1 MPEVTQ
7 LERALRILQL
17 LSTGARLTVNELYE
31 HFDRK
36 VPKRTIQRDLLML
49 SGAGFPLV
57 SEKTGR
63 GNENVWYFMRE
74 FTSFFPVPIQL
85 EELMAAHLLR
95 RALRAFKG
103 TRVEEDIEALLR
115 KVDQLVPSSLLEV
128 VEEPSRLGRML
139 DVIEVGAYD
148 YGPYS
153 SMISDSLRAI
163 LHRKVCRVSYR
174 ASGRKEV
181 WTYEVEPHKLL
192 LCRGRLYLVA
202 YHRVHDDFFL
212 LAFQRMEGLE
222 VLDKDFVPER
232 KFDMASFRE
241 GRLGLMSAGPVKV
254 RLRFSPDISHSVRG
268 RLWHPS
274 QRTRELEDGS
284 LEVEMKVGITD
295 ELIGWIMSWQDYA
308 EVLEPQRLR
317 EELRRRLKRMVRMY
331 EDAPALT

>member
-17 LSTGARLTVNELYE
+17 PSTGARLTVNDLYE

-36 VPKRTIQRDLLML
+36 GTIQRDLLML

-95 RALRAFKG
+95 RGLQGNEGRGGHRGPAQEG
-103 TRVEEDIEALLR
+103 GPTR
-115 KVDQLVPSSLLEV
+115 P
-128 VEEPSRLGRML
+128 
-139 DVIEVGAYD
+139 
-148 YGPYS
+148 
-153 SMISDSLRAI
+153 
-163 LHRKVCRVSYR
+163 
-174 ASGRKEV
+174 
-181 WTYEVEPHKLL
+181 
-192 LCRGRLYLVA
+192 LVA

-232 KFDMASFRE
+232 EFDMASFRE

-274 QRTRELEDGS
+274 QRARELEDGS